1 MYALKDRVALVTGGT
16 AGIGEA
22 VVRLLS
28 SEGASVVFTGNNVDA
43 GATLTQETGAHFIKH
58 DVTDVGGW
66 AAVADELKRKGR
78 LDIAFVNAG
87 TNTGDSNIEDIT
99 PKAWSHI
106 FDVNVT
112 GAMLTCKT
120 AIDVMKNNP
129 EGATGSIIINSSV
142 TAMVGLSEDVTYTAT
157 KGALRSFAKSV
168 AVYCGR
174 MNYPIRCNSIHP
186 GITETPNITKAIS
199 EADDPAAARTF
210 LENAA
215 VLKRFAQPREIAEF
229 VLYLG
234 SDRASF
240 ITGAEL
246 VIDGGSTI
254 GFAGV

>member
-1 MYALKDRVALVTGGT
+1 MYELKDHVALVTGGT

-28 SEGASVVFTGNNVDA
+28 SEGASVVFTGNNVGA
-43 GATLTQETGAHFIKH
+43 GTALAAETGAQFIKH
-58 DVTDVGGW
+58 DVTDAAGW
-66 AAVADELKRKGR
+66 ATVGDELARKGR

-87 TNTGDSNIEDIT
+87 INTGDSNIEDLVPET
-99 PKAWSHI
+99 WSHI
-106 FDVNVT
+106 FNVNVT

-120 AIDVMKNNP
+120 AIKVMKNNP
-129 EGATGSIIINSSV
+129 KGVTGSIIINSSV
-142 TAMVGLSEDVTYTAT
+142 TAMVGLSEDVTYSAT
-157 KGALRSFAKSV
+157 KGALRTFAKSV

-174 MNYPIRCNSIHP
+174 KNYPIRCNSIHP

-199 EADDPAAARTF
+199 EADDPAAARAF

-215 VLKRFAQPREIAEF
+215 VLQRFAEPREIADL

-234 SDRASF
+234 SNRSSF
-240 ITGAEL
+240 ITGAEV
-246 VIDGGSTI
+246 VIDGGSII